1 MRGGFALALRALAL
15 SSLVVLAGG
24 DVTYTRL
31 TDGVDTPP
39 HVTAMDEAMY
49 FDFDLPPR
57 TDAVLT
63 LDVLDGDA
71 DLYVLGPTIPAT
83 TGVLPSPSYRTWYSI
98 HSASTDDIVYISSR
112 EASAGNGTGG
122 IFRVGVW
129 GWSSAGVG
137 GAAGS
142 EWTLR
147 VDLVPGGRNNTAAQ
161 ATAMTGV
168 YDACCGD
175 DGSCAA
181 WNLAGGR
188 TADVCHVRGMLCDA
202 SGDVRH
208 LRLVNERLRCH
219 LDGAVLAAL
228 ASVFATAERVE
239 LGNNPNLR
247 VTSGSG
253 NGAAL
258 LEALYLAAP
267 SLTHLHVS
275 GSPVFD
281 DGDDDGATFSQSAC
295 AATPSGLVSLR
306 LSNSGLRGPVPD
318 GRVVTATLRDAQ
330 LHENRLNGTLPA
342 VPHGSALSVFTA
354 YRNRLEGSV
363 PASYATRAG
372 DLTVFLVSHNRLE
385 GTLPAFGGV
394 AQPAL
399 HSFSARSNLLEGS
412 VPVGLLGA
420 RADALYE
427 LDLGD
432 NRLTGT
438 LPDDALSGRTLRR
451 LALRL
456 NALTGTVPSLQAGPN
471 LRVLDLGQNALSGD
485 PFTEGVTRAPLLE
498 QLYLDDNNL
507 EGTLPSVTAERN
519 GGTGM
524 HLVKFSSLKWFY
536 AQGNRLFGTVP
547 SDHARLR
554 VFTAP
559 MDAYRRWYDVRDNRL
574 DGPAPEWTVPLV
586 RYSAVVSVR
595 LSGNMF
601 ECPISS
607 VFQSVDPNLECWD
620 PETMA
625 PPAPGQMT
633 RGNGTRL
640 LPEPVPTDVAT
651 GDSGP
656 ITSRTLDDFVVSTIS
671 FSATVALFALL
682 GCAVTRMA
690 RARREALARRR
701 WREFQL
707 AGAFDFE
714 DDDVGDDRGSR
725 RTSRGFDRRV

>member
-129 GWSSAGVG
+129 GWSSAGAG

-188 TADVCHVRGMLCDA
+188 TADACHVRGMLCDA

-318 GRVVTATLRDAQ
+318 GCVVTATLRDAQ
-330 LHENRLNGTLPA
+330 LDDNRLNGTLPA

-354 YRNRLEGSV
+354 SYRARLGFGV
-363 PASYATRAG
+363 LLIG
-372 DLTVFLVSHNRLE
+372 VVFLIRAVGDGGALPPWVWLVGAVPFCAHTVSNSVMFVAQMAFFNRVSDPKIGGTYMTMLNTISNLGGQWPGPAILSAKAALE
-385 GTLPAFGGV
+385 AYPTVDAFAVVAVGGV
-394 AQPAL
+394 ALSLAWL
-399 HSFSARSNLLEGS
+399 AAF
-412 VPVGLLGA
+412 
-420 RADALYE
+420 
-427 LDLGD
+427 
-432 NRLTGT
+432 
-438 LPDDALSGRTLRR
+438 SGRAA
-451 LALRL
+451 ALQSM
-456 NALTGTVPSLQAGPN
+456 AIKQ
-471 LRVLDLGQNALSGD
+471 
-485 PFTEGVTRAPLLE
+485 
-498 QLYLDDNNL
+498 
-507 EGTLPSVTAERN
+507 
-519 GGTGM
+519 
-524 HLVKFSSLKWFY
+524 W
-536 AQGNRLFGTVP
+536 
-547 SDHARLR
+547 HA
-554 VFTAP
+554 
-559 MDAYRRWYDVRDNRL
+559 
-574 DGPAPEWTVPLV
+574 
-586 RYSAVVSVR
+586 
-595 LSGNMF
+595 
-601 ECPISS
+601 
-607 VFQSVDPNLECWD
+607 
-620 PETMA
+620 
-625 PPAPGQMT
+625 
-633 RGNGTRL
+633 
-640 LPEPVPTDVAT
+640 
-651 GDSGP
+651 
-656 ITSRTLDDFVVSTIS
+656 
-671 FSATVALFALL
+671 
-682 GCAVTRMA
+682 
-690 RARREALARRR
+690 
-701 WREFQL
+701 
-707 AGAFDFE
+707 
-714 DDDVGDDRGSR
+714 
-725 RTSRGFDRRV
+725 